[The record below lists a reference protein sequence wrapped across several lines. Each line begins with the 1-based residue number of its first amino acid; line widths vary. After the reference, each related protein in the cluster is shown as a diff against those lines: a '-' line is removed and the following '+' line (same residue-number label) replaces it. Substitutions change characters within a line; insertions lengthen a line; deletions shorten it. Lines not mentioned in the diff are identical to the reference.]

1 MKIKPP
7 KNLKNLDKP
16 LSGDVRSEFM
26 DFLLNRGYEYD
37 SKKGLITDGSI
48 GRAYINGDA
57 KNKQNGWYQLWLD
70 QEVPYGRIGDY
81 RISSTE
87 PTAVFRP
94 ENAENWAEISPERKK
109 EIQEETK
116 QREQKRKAEQEEH
129 YKQGAERA
137 SKEWELGAPCET
149 HPYLEKK
156 NVCSYGLRV
165 DKNGSLMIPI

>member
-57 KNKQNGWYQLWLD
+57 KTNKMAGINCGW
-70 QEVPYGRIGDY
+70 
-81 RISSTE
+81 ISQCHLAGLAITGFQWINLQQSGSQKTGKD
-87 PTAVFRP
+87 RL
-94 ENAENWAEISPERKK
+94 SPKLNVKK
-109 EIQEETK
+109 
-116 QREQKRKAEQEEH
+116 
-129 YKQGAERA
+129 
-137 SKEWELGAPCET
+137 
-149 HPYLEKK
+149 
-156 NVCSYGLRV
+156 
-165 DKNGSLMIPI
+165 

>member
-129 YKQGAERA
+129 
-137 SKEWELGAPCET
+137 
-149 HPYLEKK
+149 
-156 NVCSYGLRV
+156 
-165 DKNGSLMIPI
+165 